1 VRLRREGRA
10 TKRIM
15 ERIIVVL
22 LVLLSLLLVWA
33 LIDVARLGWG

>member
-1 VRLRREGRA
+1 
-10 TKRIM
+10 M

>member
-1 VRLRREGRA
+1 
-10 TKRIM
+10 M
-15 ERIIVVL
+15 ERIFVVL